1 MRRLEEYEIGGRTLY
16 LNFSVSA
23 ACGLAERFGSLA
35 EAMETLG
42 AKLQSG
48 ENETEGFQS
57 LAQIIAEMA
66 VQGKR
71 YRDLMGE
78 KTDKPWSAEELMVL
92 LPYDPA
98 ELTNLVNK
106 LQEAMENGQKPTVA
120 VAEEKNAEAM
130 PEGTG

>member
-1 MRRLEEYEIGGRTLY
+1 
-16 LNFSVSA
+16 
-23 ACGLAERFGSLA
+23 
-35 EAMETLG
+35 METLG

-106 LQEAMENGQKPTVA
+106 LQEALENGQKPTVA
-120 VAEEKNAEAM
+120 VAEEKTQKPCRRKPVNPRM
-130 PEGTG
+130 VFVLGRPTGDGTQTVACVPSRRTV